1 MNNYLKALPSNVQ
14 AEQELLSGIFYNP
27 KVITDVVNRIIPD
40 DFYRDS
46 HKLIYNAMCGLFA
59 EGKDINIINMIE
71 TIGKDN
77 ITNIGGISYI
87 SELIAGGTP
96 GSLKQYMDIIKEKSF
111 RRKAIKSMNEAMT
124 KLYDETSKASVIV
137 GKLANSLVAVE
148 NKKDVLNDE
157 QLLSKTVD
165 EISRRQQNG
174 GEIPGMETG
183 FKDFD
188 KATNGLKGGEL
199 FILAGRPS
207 MGKTLI
213 ALNMQDG
220 LALNGHKSLVC
231 ELEMTEEMLGMR
243 RLAYSSNIS
252 AQKLQTGKLDDKE
265 FLKLMNTCNFMAKND
280 MVFTDCSDYQSILT
294 VKAKA
299 KAMKNSKGLDV
310 LIIDHLGLMDIPG
323 ENRNNA
329 IGEVTRQLKL
339 LAKELDICVILLSQL
354 SRAVEQ
360 RADKRPMMSDLR
372 DSGNIEQDADLIVF
386 AYRDEYYNPESTDKN
401 IMEWI
406 IAKQRNG
413 RVGTLRFGYQAEYQK
428 ILNLDF
434 NH

>member
-1 MNNYLKALPSNVQ
+1 MIDIYKALPSNVQ

-27 KVITDVVNRIIPD
+27 KVITDVVNRMSPD

-59 EGKDINIINMIE
+59 EGKDINVINMVE

-77 ITNIGGISYI
+77 IAKIGGITYL
-87 SELIAGGTP
+87 SELVAGGAP
-96 GSLKQYMDIIKEKSF
+96 GSLKQYMNIIKEKSF
-111 RRKAIKSMNEAMT
+111 RRKAIKNMSEAMAQ
-124 KLYDETSKASVIV
+124 LYDESTKANMVV

-148 NKKDVLNDE
+148 NRKDILNDE
-157 QLLSKTVD
+157 QLLTKTVD

-174 GEIPGMETG
+174 GEIPGMATG

-188 KATNGLKGGEL
+188 KATNGLKKGE
-199 FILAGRPS
+199 FVIIAGRPS
-207 MGKTLI
+207 MGKTLM
-213 ALNMQDG
+213 ALNIQDG
-220 LALNGHKSLVC
+220 LALNGYTSLIA
-231 ELEMTEEMLGMR
+231 ELEMTEESLGMR
-243 RLAYSSNIS
+243 RLAYSANIQG
-252 AQKLQTGKLDDKE
+252 QKLQTGKLSDEE
-265 FLKLMNTCNFMAKND
+265 FLKLMNTCNFMSKNN
-280 MVFTDCSDYQSILT
+280 MVFTDCSDYQSLLT
-294 VKAKA
+294 IKAKA
-299 KAMKNSKGLDV
+299 KALKQTQGLDV

-339 LAKELDICVILLSQL
+339 LAKELSICVILLSQL

-413 RVGTLRFGYQAEYQK
+413 RVGTLKFGYLADYQK
-428 ILNLDF
+428 ITNLDF
-434 NH
+434 TH